1 MSKKIKALSS
11 WSIFLSLL
19 CAIHCMAMP
28 ILIATVSFAGMQFI
42 SDPFYEVLII
52 LGSILLAVFA
62 LFSSYNNHKNINP
75 MLIFGLSLFLVLPG
89 LLIHN
94 HNLIALGS
102 VFSAV
107 ALFYN
112 WQVNR
117 RCENVCCQ
125 S

>member
-1 MSKKIKALSS
+1 MSKKIKTLSS

-52 LGSILLAVFA
+52 LSSILLAVFA
-62 LFSSYNNHKNINP
+62 LFSSYTNHKNFNP
-75 MLIFGLSLFLVLPG
+75 MIVFGLSLFLVLPG
-89 LLIHN
+89 LVIHN
-94 HNLIALGS
+94 HNLVAMGS
-102 VFSAV
+102 IISAV

-117 RCENVCCQ
+117 KSNVCCT
-125 S
+125 

>member
-28 ILIATVSFAGMQFI
+28 ILIATVSLAGMQFI

-62 LFSSYNNHKNINP
+62 LFSSYANHKNTSP

-117 RCENVCCQ
+117 RCENACCQ
-125 S
+125 Q